1 MYQQKT
7 TYYTCKQIK
16 QKKTTAKKRQQK
28 NTAIFKYN
36 YFCPVFQKHLSP
48 VIVIRT
54 VIIMSA
60 MFCFTSVLYAQTADP
75 LFNRLCKSWRIVKI
89 EDNGQAQQS
98 DATQA
103 DYRMV
108 FNIDSTMLQGL
119 APDGFIQSRWKLD
132 EKNMIINISD
142 SQTKSLYHLRII
154 KITNEELIL
163 QNLDESR
170 SLIIYYKSS

>member
-1 MYQQKT
+1 MEHQTKNGS
-7 TYYTCKQIK
+7 
-16 QKKTTAKKRQQK
+16 KKT
-28 NTAIFKYN
+28 YC
-36 YFCPVFQKHLSP
+36 YFCAMFPKHLSRGADVRSCLIIA
-48 VIVIRT
+48 VIV
-54 VIIMSA
+54 
-60 MFCFTSVLYAQTADP
+60 CFISTAHAQTSDP

-108 FNIDSTMLQGL
+108 FNTDSTMLQGL
-119 APDGFIQSRWKLD
+119 APDGFIQSRWKVD

>member
-1 MYQQKT
+1 M
-7 TYYTCKQIK
+7 
-16 QKKTTAKKRQQK
+16 
-28 NTAIFKYN
+28 
-36 YFCPVFQKHLSP
+36 FQKCLSQKFG
-48 VIVIRT
+48 IRT
-54 VIIMSA
+54 VFIVSV
-60 MFCFTSVLYAQTADP
+60 MFYFTSAAHAQIPDP

-98 DATQA
+98 DAVQA
-103 DYRMV
+103 DYRLV
-108 FNIDSTMLQGL
+108 FNADSTMLQGL

-142 SQTKSLYHLRII
+142 NQTKSLYHLRII
-154 KITNEELIL
+154 KITNEELII